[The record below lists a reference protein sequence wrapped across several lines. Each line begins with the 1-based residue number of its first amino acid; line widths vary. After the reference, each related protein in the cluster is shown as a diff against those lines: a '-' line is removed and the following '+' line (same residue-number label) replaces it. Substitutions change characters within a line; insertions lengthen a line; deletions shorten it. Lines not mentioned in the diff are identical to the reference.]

1 MSGKLT
7 CYEDG
12 DTNID
17 TYIEDLVKN
26 KEKNVKSKKWK
37 EQKNEHS

>member
-1 MSGKLT
+1 MAHVLAKDLRDAVIQAAMSGKLT

-17 TYIEDLVKN
+17 TYI
-26 KEKNVKSKKWK
+26 
-37 EQKNEHS
+37 